1 MVVNVI
7 IIGIHGRPVILLLGR
22 MGTGSRVLKNPDSAR
37 FRSGFGK
44 LHVKCYPDDLKS
56 HKWYNVTNSLMLL
69 AWASRTPKCRNFGK
83 VVGLGLIFT
92 FNY

>member
-1 MVVNVI
+1 
-7 IIGIHGRPVILLLGR
+7 

-56 HKWYNVTNSLMLL
+56 GQAQRYSVQNPLMLL
-69 AWASRTPKCRNFGK
+69 AWASRTPQYVPLSVEISEKLLDCD
-83 VVGLGLIFT
+83 
-92 FNY
+92 